1 MIDIKLEKFE
11 GPLYLLVRL
20 VEQEK
25 MDVTQIS
32 LARIAD
38 QYIEYIQI
46 SVDHIGAEEIADF
59 LVIAGRLLLIKSR
72 ALLPYI
78 YPEDEEEIVEF
89 EGQLKIYK
97 EYLEATKKIEAML
110 GEKKFM
116 FVREWSR
123 RAPILRD
130 IVFAA
135 PKGVTAPLMR
145 DIFAAVADRLKP
157 VEKLEETSINH
168 HISIEDRIAHIKQMV
183 FDRVRVSFTKVM
195 QGAKNKTEVI
205 VSFLAMLEM
214 TRQREVVIEQGE
226 MFGEI
231 FIEKT

>member
-11 GPLYLLVRL
+11 GPLYLLVHL

-38 QYIEYIQI
+38 QYIEYIQT
-46 SVDHIGAEEIADF
+46 SVDRIGAEEIADF
-59 LVIAGRLLLIKSR
+59 LVIAGRLLLIKSK

-78 YPEDEEEIVEF
+78 FPEDEEEIVEF

-97 EYLEATKKIEAML
+97 EYLEATKIIEAML

-130 IVFAA
+130 VVFAA

-145 DIFAAVADRLKP
+145 DIFASVIDRLQP
-157 VEKLEETSINH
+157 AEKLEEASIDH
-168 HISIEDRIAHIKQMV
+168 HISIEDRILLIKKMV
-183 FDRVRVSFTKVM
+183 LDRVRVSFSKVM
-195 QGAKNKTEVI
+195 EGAKNKTEVI

-231 FIEKT
+231 FIEKS

>member
-1 MIDIKLEKFE
+1 VIDIKLEKFE
-11 GPLYLLVRL
+11 GPLYLLVHL

-38 QYIEYIQI
+38 QYIEYIQT
-46 SVDHIGAEEIADF
+46 SVDRIGAEEIADF
-59 LVIAGRLLLIKSR
+59 LVIAGRLLLIKSK

-78 YPEDEEEIVEF
+78 FPEDEEEIVEF

-97 EYLEATKKIEAML
+97 EYLEATKIIEAML

-130 IVFAA
+130 VVFAA

-145 DIFAAVADRLKP
+145 DIFASVIDRLQP
-157 VEKLEETSINH
+157 AEKLEEASIDH
-168 HISIEDRIAHIKQMV
+168 HISIEDRILLIKKMV
-183 FDRVRVSFTKVM
+183 LDRVRVSFSKVM
-195 QGAKNKTEVI
+195 EGAKNKTEVI

-231 FIEKT
+231 FIEKS